1 MGFSLLLKKASLA
14 GAFFVSAIWLSS
26 AQAFCPVPSG
36 LTSVAVQRV
45 VDGDTVRLSDGRS
58 VRMIGLNTP
67 ELGKQGRSDEPF
79 AVAARKRLQAL
90 VDASG
95 GRVGLRVGK
104 QAKDHYG
111 RTLAHIYSV
120 SGANLEAQ
128 MLADGL
134 GFQVAVAP
142 NVDLVKCQQAAES
155 SARQARLGLW
165 RQSPVLKAEQI
176 QRSGFAVVQ
185 GRVSKVQRNRG
196 GIWIELQGSLV
207 LRVAPNLVGQF
218 DHVPLQAL
226 KGRQIEARGWIVDR
240 SRRGGLKSDESRWL
254 LPLTDPS
261 MLQSAR

>member
-1 MGFSLLLKKASLA
+1 MGFSSLLKKASLA
-14 GAFFVSAIWLSS
+14 GAFFVSAIWLSG
-26 AQAFCPVPSG
+26 AQAFCPAPAG
-36 LTSVAVQRV
+36 LASVTVQRV
-45 VDGDTVRLSDGRS
+45 VDGDTLRLSDGRS

-67 ELGKQGRSDEPF
+67 ELGKQGRGDEPF

-90 VDASG
+90 IDASG
-95 GRVGLRVGK
+95 GRVGLRPGK

-111 RTLAHIYSV
+111 RTLAHIYSA

-142 NVDLVKCQQAAES
+142 NVDLVVCQQAAER
-155 SARQARLGLW
+155 SARNTGLGLW

-176 QRSGFAVVQ
+176 QRSGFAVIS

-196 GIWIELQGSLV
+196 GIWIELQDALV

-218 DHVPLQAL
+218 DNARLQAL
-226 KGRQIEARGWIVDR
+226 KGKQVEARGWIVDR
-240 SRRGGLKSDESRWL
+240 SRRGGLQSGQSRWL

-261 MLQSAR
+261 MLQTPR

>member
-1 MGFSLLLKKASLA
+1 MGCSSLLKKASLA
-14 GAFFVSAIWLSS
+14 GAFFVSAIWLSA
-26 AQAFCPVPSG
+26 AQAFCPAPSG
-36 LTSVAVQRV
+36 LATVAVQRV
-45 VDGDTVRLSDGRS
+45 VDGDTLRLSDGRS

-79 AVAARKRLQAL
+79 AVAARKRLESL
-90 VDASG
+90 VADSG
-95 GRVGLRVGK
+95 GRVGLLPGK
-104 QAKDHYG
+104 QATDHYG
-111 RTLAHIYSV
+111 RTLAHLYSV

-142 NVDLVKCQQAAES
+142 NVDLVACQQAAERN
-155 SARQARLGLW
+155 ARQAGRGLW

-176 QRSGFAVVQ
+176 QRSGFAVIS

-218 DHVPLQAL
+218 DNARLQAL
-226 KGRQIEARGWIVDR
+226 KGMQVEARGWVVDR
-240 SRRGGLKSDESRWL
+240 SRRGGLQSGQARWL

-261 MLQSAR
+261 MLQTSR

>member
-1 MGFSLLLKKASLA
+1 M
-14 GAFFVSAIWLSS
+14 
-26 AQAFCPVPSG
+26 
-36 LTSVAVQRV
+36 VAVQRV

-79 AVAARKRLQAL
+79 AVAARKRLESL
-90 VDASG
+90 VADSG
-95 GRVGLRVGK
+95 GRVAVLPGK

-111 RTLAHIYSV
+111 RTLAHLYSV

-142 NVDLVKCQQAAES
+142 NVDLVACQQAAER
-155 SARQARLGLW
+155 SARQAGLGIW
-165 RQSPVLKAEQI
+165 RHSPVLKAEQI
-176 QRSGFAVVQ
+176 QRSGFAVVS

-196 GIWIELQGSLV
+196 GIWIELQDSVV

-218 DHVPLQAL
+218 DSARLQAL
-226 KGRQIEARGWIVDR
+226 QGRQVEARGWVVDR
-240 SRRGGLKSDESRWL
+240 SRRGGLKPSQPRWL
-254 LPLTDPS
+254 LPLTAPA